1 LATNFFIYKGEVSGG
16 QVALLS
22 VGMVL
27 EKIYKLIKQYAY
39 ILSKYVL
46 MHDRCVPQS
55 MRSVFN

>member
-1 LATNFFIYKGEVSGG
+1 MATNFFIYKGEVSGG

-27 EKIYKLIKQYAY
+27 EKIIKQYAY
-39 ILSKYVL
+39 ILRKYVL
-46 MHDRCVPQS
+46 MHDRCVPQL